1 MPRPRKYFTEDER
14 KEASRAANRAY
25 YAKNRQK
32 MIARSMAYYQAHRE
46 EINAYARARY
56 ATLDRVQQYHR
67 KYRIE
72 HKEDYRI
79 YQSTEDY
86 KAKKRIREAR
96 YRAAHREQIRARNR
110 EFYRRKKLER
120 KG

>member
-1 MPRPRKYFTEDER
+1 MPRRRKYFTEDER
-14 KEASRAANRAY
+14 KEASRAACRAY

-32 MIARSMAYYQAHRE
+32 MMARSMAYYQAHRE
-46 EINAYARARY
+46 EINAYARTRY
-56 ATLDRVQQYHR
+56 ATLDHVKQYHR

-72 HKEDYRI
+72 HREEHRI

-86 KAKKRIREAR
+86 KAKRRIREAR
-96 YRAAHREQIRARNR
+96 YRAAHREQIRIRNR
-110 EFYRRKKLER
+110 EFYKKKKLER

>member
-14 KEASRAANRAY
+14 KEASRAACRAY

-32 MIARSMAYYQAHRE
+32 MMARSMAYYQAHRE
-46 EINAYARARY
+46 
-56 ATLDRVQQYHR
+56 
-67 KYRIE
+67 
-72 HKEDYRI
+72 
-79 YQSTEDY
+79 
-86 KAKKRIREAR
+86 
-96 YRAAHREQIRARNR
+96 QIRVRNR

>member
-32 MIARSMAYYQAHRE
+32 MMARSMAYYQAHRE
-46 EINAYARARY
+46 EINAYARERY
-56 ATLDRVQQYHR
+56 ATLDHVRQYHR

-72 HKEDYRI
+72 HREDRRK
-79 YQSTEDY
+79 YQSTDDY
-86 KAKKRIREAR
+86 MEKKRIRAAR
-96 YRAAHREQIRARNR
+96 YREAHREEIRIRNR